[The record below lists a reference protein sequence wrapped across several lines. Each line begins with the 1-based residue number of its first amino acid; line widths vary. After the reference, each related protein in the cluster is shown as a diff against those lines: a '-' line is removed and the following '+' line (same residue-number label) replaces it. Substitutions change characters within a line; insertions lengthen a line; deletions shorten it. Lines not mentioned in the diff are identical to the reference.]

1 MRIEEA
7 KANLNKRVHYT
18 ARDVDADYIF
28 TGCTIRKN
36 EKGFFYYQAELQ
48 DLNNNHSI
56 LICRLED
63 VKPLESEVKSES

>member
-1 MRIEEA
+1 MEINEA
-7 KANLNKRVHYT
+7 KANLNKRVHFT

-36 EKGFFYYQAELQ
+36 ENGFYYQAELQ
-48 DLNNNHSI
+48 DMNNQRSI

-63 VKPLESEVKSES
+63 VKLIESEG